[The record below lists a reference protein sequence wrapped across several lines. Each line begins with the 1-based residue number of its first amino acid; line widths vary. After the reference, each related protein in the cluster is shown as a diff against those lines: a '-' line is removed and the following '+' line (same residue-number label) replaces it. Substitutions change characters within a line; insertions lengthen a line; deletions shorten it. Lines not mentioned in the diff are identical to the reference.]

1 MLLLLLHR
9 PARSGGVPG
18 SSRLAR
24 RLPARISRRAPAQLV
39 AILRRPA
46 SLAASL
52 GWKTWDVGG
61 SEGCQGVSHQA
72 TGSTELVVRAPSAD
86 RPTIYLLGEPS
97 WLPCDISVSR
107 ELTRGLSLPC
117 LQFPVGRSYS
127 FSRLSSRPN
136 RAP

>member
-39 AILRRPA
+39 AILERPA

-52 GWKTWDVGG
+52 GWETWDVGG
-61 SEGCQGVSHQA
+61 DQGCQGVSHQA
-72 TGSTELVVRAPSAD
+72 TGSTELVARA
-86 RPTIYLLGEPS
+86 L
-97 WLPCDISVSR
+97 
-107 ELTRGLSLPC
+107 
-117 LQFPVGRSYS
+117 
-127 FSRLSSRPN
+127 SRPPDHLSAR
-136 RAP
+136 RAELASMRHQCSYVN